1 MKEVFTT
8 TLRLNLQEEA
18 DRQAWEHLTRLNRQ
32 QFRSYSAA
40 IVAAVN
46 DYFGGDGM
54 PADQQSELVRALNRI
69 ADALEKGAAPTAPPP
84 PEPPVSEGTDMDS
97 IQSFLDAF

>member
-1 MKEVFTT
+1 MKEIFTT

-18 DRQAWEHLTRLNRQ
+18 DRQAWEHLTHLNRQ

-46 DYFGGDGM
+46 DYFSSNRL
-54 PADQQSELVRALNRI
+54 PAEQQGELVRALNRI
-69 ADALEKGAAPTAPPP
+69 ADALEKGAALPTTPP
-84 PEPPVSEGTDMDS
+84 PEPAPSEGTDMDS